1 LKKGGN
7 ASIVL
12 FSTIAVQ
19 IGFNFHSLVDASKG
33 ALEGL
38 TKALAAEFAPAIR
51 VNYIAP
57 SITHITLAS
66 NLLNTRKNRSKCS
79 KTSIKKIGQTIDFAN
94 IAEFLLA
101 DKSAWITRQIIDVDG
116 RMSTLKSD
124 KPTIKRMAL
133 AKCN

>member
-1 LKKGGN
+1 
-7 ASIVL
+7 
-12 FSTIAVQ
+12 
-19 IGFNFHSLVDASKG
+19 LVDASKG

-57 SITHITLAS
+57 SITHISLAS
-66 NLLNTRKNRSKCS
+66 NLLNTRNNRSKCS
-79 KTSIKKIGQTIDFAN
+79 KTSIKKIGQTIDLAN
-94 IAEFLLA
+94 IAEFLLT

-116 RMSTLKSD
+116 GMSTLKSD